1 MSDLRKSLRRLYWK
15 LEDVIDPDARDIH
28 FFRPEAGFGF
38 AFDESFQFVSA
49 PELYPTSSF
58 ARRSRARM

>member
-1 MSDLRKSLRRLYWK
+1 MDIGAADARPLYAD
-15 LEDVIDPDARDIH
+15 EDVIDPDARDFH